1 MTNLIDRKD
10 IIRFCCSRSWQAIH
24 IIKALFALNQ
34 IDHDD
39 EYDNVQ
45 SEIDALPQK
54 PVLVIDRLHDLTCSK
69 DFRKSAAT
77 GISLIKDILI
87 MADSCYP
94 ELRSYA
100 FLRSAENSSPE
111 TVPLEKRNLLAQ
123 SIAETYFGIHGIQG
137 IIVDGSLARGL
148 IDLTSDID
156 LKAYCSVI
164 PDISSRKARARMIDP
179 KSQVIPES
187 DRLTINGVYVHID
200 FEIADKVERTFS
212 PSPDWRVLAI
222 WESLQ
227 IGRILWDPYLMIKK
241 WKSAL
246 PNISKEAKIKL
257 IYDLFTHLQYD
268 KQRLDVSL
276 NNNNPIYSSI
286 ILGNILTFYF
296 QILGVIN
303 NQYMSFPKWMH
314 HLIHEFDY
322 KPDNVYRRF
331 SDMLSTGL
339 DEYSL
344 SKLKGNLES
353 LINDLNRLCIYI

>member
-1 MTNLIDRKD
+1 MINLIDRRD

-24 IIKALFALNQ
+24 ILKALFALNQ

-39 EYDNVQ
+39 EYDNIQ

-54 PVLVIDRLHDLTCSK
+54 PGLALGRLYELTCSR

-77 GISLIKDILI
+77 GISLIKDVLI

-100 FLRSAENSSPE
+100 FLRSAENLRPE
-111 TVPLEKRNLLAQ
+111 TSSLENRNQLAQ

-148 IDLTSDID
+148 VDLTSDID
-156 LKAYCSVI
+156 LKAYCSFV
-164 PDISSRKARARMIDP
+164 PDIGLRKTRARMIDP

-200 FEIADKVERTFS
+200 FETADKVERTFS
-212 PSPDWRVLAI
+212 PSLDWHVLAI

-246 PNISKEAKIKL
+246 PNISKEARIKL
-257 IYDLFTHLQYD
+257 ISDLFTHLQYD

-276 NNNNPIYSSI
+276 NNNNPVYSSI

-303 NQYMSFPKWMH
+303 NQYMSFPKWMNR
-314 HLIHEFDY
+314 LVHEFDY

-339 DEYSL
+339 DEYSPGEL
-344 SKLKGNLES
+344 RVNLES